1 VLRIQH
7 KDFSELWPHSL
18 PALFVSGQIATPPA
32 GPNPS
37 YTNKSSCYLGIG
49 RPCQR
54 EKPAMT
60 SVSQAQVPD
69 GPAVQTLRSKS
80 GWIVTLGVVYVI
92 AGLIALSSVVFAT
105 KVTVFVVGIMMLIS
119 GVAEVIN
126 AFQFKSWGKFL
137 VWLLLGLLYIVAG
150 LLTFENP
157 LLAATILTLLLGV
170 SLVFSGVARIVLA
183 FSMREGMS
191 WTSVVLSGVVTLL
204 LGLIILAHWPVSS
217 LFVLGMLLGI
227 DLLIIGIGWIFVGF
241 GLKSR
246 A

>member
-1 VLRIQH
+1 
-7 KDFSELWPHSL
+7 
-18 PALFVSGQIATPPA
+18 
-32 GPNPS
+32 
-37 YTNKSSCYLGIG
+37 
-49 RPCQR
+49 
-54 EKPAMT
+54 MT
-60 SVSQAQVPD
+60 SVSQAPMPG
-69 GPAVQTLRSKS
+69 GPAVQHLRSKC
-80 GWIVTLGVVYVI
+80 GWIIALGVVYVI

-105 KVTVFVVGIMMLIS
+105 RVTVFVVGIMMLIS

-137 VWLLLGLLYIVAG
+137 VWLLLGALYIVAG

-157 LLAATILTLLLGV
+157 LLAASVLTLLLGV
-170 SLVFSGVARIVLA
+170 ALVFSGVMRIVLA

-191 WTSVVLSGVVTLL
+191 WTTLVLSGIVSLL
-204 LGLIILAHWPVSS
+204 LGLIILVHWPVSS
-217 LFVLGMLLGI
+217 LFVLGTLLGI